1 MHITLIS
8 SSMETDSQTLKVSKY
23 LQSVLNTKG
32 STTDLFNLYDLK
44 LPFFDPNEKN
54 QIWEEIKPILAKSD
68 GFVLATPEWNGSA
81 SPMLMNFLQYR
92 AKIEL
97 AHKPALLVSVSAGRG
112 GANPILQMR
121 QYGYKNNRLLYI
133 PEHLIVRNV
142 KDVMN
147 KIEHENETDTFIKN
161 RANYALDILLAYAK
175 SQKVL
180 RETTDFK
187 LEEFGNGMS

>member
-8 SSMETDSQTLKVSKY
+8 SSMETDSQTLKVSQY
-23 LQSVLNTKG
+23 LEKTLKLKDC
-32 STTDLFNLYDLK
+32 TTDLYNLYDLK

-68 GFVLATPEWNGSA
+68 GFIFATPEWNGSA
-81 SPMLMNFLQYR
+81 SPMLMNFLQYCSFD
-92 AKIEL
+92 EL

-142 KDVMN
+142 ETVMN
-147 KIEHENETDTFIKN
+147 KTAPENEADTFIRN
-161 RANYALDILLAYAK
+161 RADYALDILLAYAK
-175 SQKVL
+175 SQKTL
-180 RETTDFK
+180 RQNTDFRFK
-187 LEEFGNGMS
+187 EFGNGMS